1 VAREIIV
8 NSESGEIRAAV
19 LEDGVLVDLFIERSL
34 HPRYAGNI
42 YRGTV
47 ENVLPGMQAA
57 FVDVGLE
64 RNVFLYVDDALA
76 GRNGREGRIVRE
88 ADGEEITVPNKKPRS
103 IKDILKPGQEI
114 MVQVSKE
121 PIGTK
126 GARVVTDI
134 TLPGRYVVL
143 MPTVDYVGVSRRI
156 DEDGERDRLK
166 KIAQAA
172 KPKRMG
178 VIVRTVAEG
187 LSQEEIASDIQF
199 LVRLWRRIQA
209 RGRRAKAP
217 ALLHKDYD
225 LVFRLVRDHF
235 AEDVTQFVVDEPDD
249 LKKVNDL
256 VKMFPEPMR
265 DKVHL
270 YTGQEPIFDS
280 YGLEEE
286 IARALRRKVWLAC
299 GGYLVIDHT
308 EALTVID
315 VNTGKFTGST
325 CLADTVLKTNLEAAT
340 EIARQMRLRNI
351 GGIIVA
357 DFIDMDDEDHQKQVV
372 RKLEESLARDKTKA
386 SVLGFTQLGLVE
398 MTRKKVQQGL
408 AESMMKVCPMC
419 DGRGR
424 ILSEETLA
432 FRAMRAIKKEA
443 LSTSQPAMLVLLHPS
458 VAAVLIGTGGSNL
471 AALEEETGK
480 AIYVKGSFDQKVE
493 DIVVAAVGT
502 REDVEKKALPVAA
515 GDLIDVV
522 IEEPHMTNSRD
533 GIARL
538 EGYVID
544 VEGAGRMIGTRVKAK
559 VTKVFKT
566 YARARLVS
574 TDDSVAQAEQAQE
587 PGAGDQVPAARAQG
601 SAGKDQTAAAGAASV
616 AGTTGTR
623 VATATPASVAGV
635 VPASATAA
643 VPAPVP
649 AAAATP
655 VSAPATAAVPI
666 PTPATAPAA
675 AASPVPTPT
684 PATAPAAAA
693 TRVPAPALAPASG
706 SVANTVQPRAQDQ
719 EKNQASRKAQPTRR
733 GRAQAKASSKA
744 KQQANPQDPKKAQP
758 AQAEQQAKLQDPEK
772 AQPVKATRQAKPEQE
787 RKAVGQTQGVRQS
800 AEELQPAPDKD
811 ANADK
816 PAASSS
822 TRGTKRN
829 GRRSRRGSG
838 RAKAGGQPAEPSP
851 APAASQAAAQPAEQ
865 AVAQPTSAVK
875 QAGTGPSLAVKQAG
889 AEPSPSVKRAGAE
902 PTPAVA
908 DAVTAAGPATSA
920 PPAAHGAAATAT
932 EAADASPPRRPS
944 SRSSRR
950 GGRQARAARARK
962 AARAAKAAASDA
974 AAAAAAAAS
983 AGAGQTDAAGGAQN
997 ETGQETMQAT

>member
-8 NSESGEIRAAV
+8 NSESGEVRAAV

-42 YRGTV
+42 YKGTV

-76 GRNGREGRIVRE
+76 GRNGREGGIVRE

-114 MVQVSKE
+114 IVQVSKE

-187 LSQEEIASDIQF
+187 LSQEDIASDIQF
-199 LVRLWRRIQA
+199 LVKLWRRIQA

-235 AEDVTQFVVDEPDD
+235 AEDVTQFIVDDPDD

-280 YGLEEE
+280 YALEEE

-325 CLADTVLKTNLEAAT
+325 CLADTVLKTNLEAAS

-351 GGIIVA
+351 GGIIIA
-357 DFIDMDDEDHQKQVV
+357 DFIDMDDDDHQKQVV

-458 VAAVLIGTGGSNL
+458 VAAVLIGSGGSNL

-493 DIVVAAVGT
+493 DIVVATVGT
-502 REDVEKKALPVAA
+502 REDVEKKALPVVA

-544 VEGAGRMIGTRVKAK
+544 VEGAGRMIGTRVKAR

-601 SAGKDQTAAAGAASV
+601 PAGKDQTAAAGAASI
-616 AGTTGTR
+616 
-623 VATATPASVAGV
+623 PAA
-635 VPASATAA
+635 AAAA
-643 VPAPVP
+643 VPAPTP
-649 AAAATP
+649 A
-655 VSAPATAAVPI
+655 SAPAPTAAAVP
-666 PTPATAPAA
+666 TSAPARA
-675 AASPVPTPT
+675 AAETPVP
-684 PATAPAAAA
+684 
-693 TRVPAPALAPASG
+693 APASG
-706 SVANTVQPRAQDQ
+706 SVADAAQPPAQDQ
-719 EKNQASRKAQPTRR
+719 KTNRTSRKAQPTRQ
-733 GRAQAKASSKA
+733 GRAQAKPGNKA
-744 KQQANPQDPKKAQP
+744 KQQAKP
-758 AQAEQQAKLQDPEK
+758 QDPEK
-772 AQPVKATRQAKPEQE
+772 AQPVKADQQAKPEQE
-787 RKAVGQTQGVRQS
+787 GKAVGQTQ
-800 AEELQPAPDKD
+800 
-811 ANADK
+811 
-816 PAASSS
+816 AA
-822 TRGTKRN
+822 KRN
-829 GRRSRRGSG
+829 DRRSRRGSG
-838 RAKAGGQPAEPSP
+838 RVKAGDQAVKPSP
-851 APAASQAAAQPAEQ
+851 APAGRQAAAPPAEQ
-865 AVAQPTSAVK
+865 AVAQPASAAK
-875 QAGTGPSLAVKQAG
+875 Q
-889 AEPSPSVKRAGAE
+889 AGAE
-902 PTPAVA
+902 PTPAVVDAVAAANTATSTPPAVPGATPPPVGGA
-908 DAVTAAGPATSA
+908 DAAPAQ
-920 PPAAHGAAATAT
+920 
-932 EAADASPPRRPS
+932 RPS

-962 AARAAKAAASDA
+962 AARAAKAAASIAVDADVDA
-974 AAAAAAAAS
+974 ATAANAAAG
-983 AGAGQTDAAGGAQN
+983 AGAGQPDAAGGAQN
-997 ETGQETMQAT
+997 ATEQGTVQAT

>member
-1 VAREIIV
+1 MAREIIV
-8 NSESGEIRAAV
+8 NSESGEVRAAV

-42 YRGTV
+42 YKGTV

-76 GRNGREGRIVRE
+76 GRNGREARIVRE
-88 ADGEEITVPNKKPRS
+88 ADGEEITVPNKKQRS

-114 MVQVSKE
+114 IVQVSKE

-199 LVRLWRRIQA
+199 LVKLWRRIQA
-209 RGRRAKAP
+209 RGRRAKPP

-235 AEDVTQFVVDEPDD
+235 AEDVTQFVVDDPDD

-265 DKVHL
+265 DRVHL

-325 CLADTVLKTNLEAAT
+325 CLADTVLKTNLEAAS

-351 GGIIVA
+351 GGIIIA
-357 DFIDMDDEDHQKQVV
+357 DFIDMDDENHQKQVV

-458 VAAVLIGTGGSNL
+458 VAAVLIGSGGSNL
-471 AALEEETGK
+471 AALEEETGR

-502 REDVEKKALPVAA
+502 REDVERKALPVVT

-544 VEGAGRMIGTRVKAK
+544 VEGAGRMIGARVKAK

-574 TDDSVAQAEQAQE
+574 ADGSLSQEEQPQEPAPGDQVSAAKAQE
-587 PGAGDQVPAARAQG
+587 PAG
-601 SAGKDQTAAAGAASV
+601 TNEIAAASALPIS
-616 AGTTGTR
+616 
-623 VATATPASVAGV
+623 TP
-635 VPASATAA
+635 
-643 VPAPVP
+643 
-649 AAAATP
+649 
-655 VSAPATAAVPI
+655 
-666 PTPATAPAA
+666 APAA
-675 AASPVPTPT
+675 ARVA
-684 PATAPAAAA
+684 APASA
-693 TRVPAPALAPASG
+693 PAPASPTASVSDSG
-706 SVANTVQPRAQDQ
+706 AAAVSAQLRPQNQ
-719 EKNQASRKAQPTRR
+719 EKNKASQKAQPTQPAQQ
-733 GRAQAKASSKA
+733 GRAQGKANDQA
-744 KQQANPQDPKKAQP
+744 KQQAKPQDPKKV
-758 AQAEQQAKLQDPEK
+758 
-772 AQPVKATRQAKPEQE
+772 QPVNADQQAKPEQE
-787 RKAVGQTQGVRQS
+787 GKAVGQKQGARQS
-800 AEELQPAPDKD
+800 AEEQQPAPDT
-811 ANADK
+811 NTTVDK
-816 PAASSS
+816 QAAAPSS
-822 TRGTKRN
+822 TRGAKRN

-838 RAKAGGQPAEPSP
+838 RAKAGDQPAKPSP
-851 APAASQAAAQPAEQ
+851 APVGGQAAAPPAEQ
-865 AVAQPTSAVK
+865 AVAQPIPVTVDAVAA
-875 QAGTGPSLAVKQAG
+875 AGTETGS
-889 AEPSPSVKRAGAE
+889 
-902 PTPAVA
+902 
-908 DAVTAAGPATSA
+908 
-920 PPAAHGAAATAT
+920 
-932 EAADASPPRRPS
+932 ADASSPQRPS

-962 AARAAKAAASDA
+962 AARAAKAAASGVADA
-974 AAAAAAAAS
+974 AAAAAD
-983 AGAGQTDAAGGAQN
+983 AGAGARQTDAAGRVQN
-997 ETGQETMQAT
+997 VAEQETV

>member
-1 VAREIIV
+1 MAREIIV
-8 NSESGEIRAAV
+8 NSESGEVRAAV

-42 YRGTV
+42 YRGIV

-114 MVQVSKE
+114 IVQVSKE

-187 LSQEEIASDIQF
+187 LSQEEIAADIQF
-199 LVRLWRRIQA
+199 LVKLWRRIQA

-235 AEDVTQFVVDEPDD
+235 AEDVTQFVVDDPDD

-256 VKMFPEPMR
+256 VKMCPEPMR

-270 YTGQEPIFDS
+270 YTGREPIFDS
-280 YGLEEE
+280 YGLEDE

-299 GGYLVIDHT
+299 GGYLVVDHT

-325 CLADTVLKTNLEAAT
+325 CLADTVLKTNLEAAS
-340 EIARQMRLRNI
+340 EVARQMRLRNI
-351 GGIIVA
+351 GGIIIA

-458 VAAVLIGTGGSNL
+458 VAAVLIGSGGSNL

-502 REDVEKKALPVAA
+502 REDVERKALPVVT

-559 VTKVFKT
+559 VSKVFKT

-574 TDDSVAQAEQAQE
+574 TDDSVAGDEQVQE
-587 PGAGDQVPAARAQG
+587 PMAGEQVPATDTREP
-601 SAGKDQTAAAGAASV
+601 AGKDKTVAAGA
-616 AGTTGTR
+616 
-623 VATATPASVAGV
+623 
-635 VPASATAA
+635 
-643 VPAPVP
+643 
-649 AAAATP
+649 
-655 VSAPATAAVPI
+655 VSAPAPD
-666 PTPATAPAA
+666 
-675 AASPVPTPT
+675 PVP
-684 PATAPAAAA
+684 A
-693 TRVPAPALAPASG
+693 
-706 SVANTVQPRAQDQ
+706 QPRAQAQD
-719 EKNQASRKAQPTRR
+719 KAQASQKAQPKRR
-733 GRAQAKASSKA
+733 SRAQAKA
-744 KQQANPQDPKKAQP
+744 KAQ
-758 AQAEQQAKLQDPEK
+758 AQGQAQQQGKPQDPEK
-772 AQPVKATRQAKPEQE
+772 AQPAQEGKAAGQA
-787 RKAVGQTQGVRQS
+787 QGAKQS
-800 AEELQPAPDKD
+800 AKEPQPAPGKD
-811 ANADK
+811 ADVEK
-816 PAASSS
+816 PAAASTSS
-822 TRGTKRN
+822 RGARRN
-829 GRRSRRGSG
+829 GRRSRRSSG
-838 RAKAGGQPAEPSP
+838 RAKANDQPTKQLP
-851 APAASQAAAQPAEQ
+851 APAASLADGPPSEQAATESTPGMVE
-865 AVAQPTSAVK
+865 AVA
-875 QAGTGPSLAVKQAG
+875 
-889 AEPSPSVKRAGAE
+889 
-902 PTPAVA
+902 
-908 DAVTAAGPATSA
+908 
-920 PPAAHGAAATAT
+920 
-932 EAADASPPRRPS
+932 AADATTSTPPPGAGSAPATAETADTPPSRR
-944 SRSSRR
+944 RSSRR

-962 AARAAKAAASDA
+962 AARAAKAAASGADDA
-974 AAAAAAAAS
+974 AAAAAAAA
-983 AGAGQTDAAGGAQN
+983 GQTDAAGGVRN
-997 ETGQETMQAT
+997 VTDQETVQAT

>member
-1 VAREIIV
+1 MGREIIV
-8 NSESGEIRAAV
+8 NSESGEVRAAI

-199 LVRLWRRIQA
+199 LVKLWRRIQA

-235 AEDVTQFVVDEPDD
+235 AEDVTQFVVDDPED

-351 GGIIVA
+351 GGIIIA
-357 DFIDMDDEDHQKQVV
+357 DFIDMDDEDHQKQVM
-372 RKLEESLARDKTKA
+372 RRLEESLARDKTKA

-443 LSTSQPAMLVLLHPS
+443 LSTSQPAM
-458 VAAVLIGTGGSNL
+458 
-471 AALEEETGK
+471 
-480 AIYVKGSFDQKVE
+480 
-493 DIVVAAVGT
+493 
-502 REDVEKKALPVAA
+502 
-515 GDLIDVV
+515 
-522 IEEPHMTNSRD
+522 
-533 GIARL
+533 
-538 EGYVID
+538 
-544 VEGAGRMIGTRVKAK
+544 
-559 VTKVFKT
+559 
-566 YARARLVS
+566 
-574 TDDSVAQAEQAQE
+574 
-587 PGAGDQVPAARAQG
+587 
-601 SAGKDQTAAAGAASV
+601 
-616 AGTTGTR
+616 
-623 VATATPASVAGV
+623 
-635 VPASATAA
+635 
-643 VPAPVP
+643 
-649 AAAATP
+649 
-655 VSAPATAAVPI
+655 
-666 PTPATAPAA
+666 
-675 AASPVPTPT
+675 
-684 PATAPAAAA
+684 
-693 TRVPAPALAPASG
+693 
-706 SVANTVQPRAQDQ
+706 
-719 EKNQASRKAQPTRR
+719 
-733 GRAQAKASSKA
+733 
-744 KQQANPQDPKKAQP
+744 
-758 AQAEQQAKLQDPEK
+758 
-772 AQPVKATRQAKPEQE
+772 
-787 RKAVGQTQGVRQS
+787 
-800 AEELQPAPDKD
+800 
-811 ANADK
+811 
-816 PAASSS
+816 
-822 TRGTKRN
+822 
-829 GRRSRRGSG
+829 
-838 RAKAGGQPAEPSP
+838 
-851 APAASQAAAQPAEQ
+851 
-865 AVAQPTSAVK
+865 
-875 QAGTGPSLAVKQAG
+875 
-889 AEPSPSVKRAGAE
+889 
-902 PTPAVA
+902 
-908 DAVTAAGPATSA
+908 
-920 PPAAHGAAATAT
+920 
-932 EAADASPPRRPS
+932 
-944 SRSSRR
+944 
-950 GGRQARAARARK
+950 
-962 AARAAKAAASDA
+962 
-974 AAAAAAAAS
+974 
-983 AGAGQTDAAGGAQN
+983 
-997 ETGQETMQAT
+997 

>member
-1 VAREIIV
+1 MAREIVV
-8 NSESGEIRAAV
+8 NSENGEIRAAI

-42 YRGTV
+42 YRGIV

-76 GRNGREGRIVRE
+76 GRNGREGRVVRE
-88 ADGEEITVPNKKPRS
+88 ADGEEISVPNRKPRS

-114 MVQVSKE
+114 IVQVSKE

-143 MPTVDYVGVSRRI
+143 MPTVDYVGISRRI
-156 DEDGERDRLK
+156 DDDVERDRLK

-187 LSQEEIASDIQF
+187 LSQEEIAGDIQF
-199 LVRLWRRIQA
+199 LVKLWRRIQA

-225 LVFRLVRDHF
+225 LVFRLVRDQF
-235 AEDVTQFVVDEPDD
+235 AEDVERFVVDDPDD

-265 DKVHL
+265 DRVHL

-280 YGLEEE
+280 YALEEE

-315 VNTGKFTGST
+315 VNTGKYTGST
-325 CLADTVLKTNLEAAT
+325 CLADTVLKTNLEAAS
-340 EIARQMRLRNI
+340 EVARQMRLRNI
-351 GGIIVA
+351 GGIIIA
-357 DFIDMDDEDHQKQVV
+357 DFIDMDDEDHQKQVAH
-372 RKLEESLARDKTKA
+372 RLEEALARDKTKA
-386 SVLGFTQLGLVE
+386 SVLGFTQLGLIE

-424 ILSEETLA
+424 IPSEETLA

-458 VAAVLIGTGGSNL
+458 VAAVLIGSGGSNL
-471 AALEEETGK
+471 ASLEQETGK
-480 AIYVKGSFDQKVE
+480 SIYVKGSFDQPVE

-502 REDVEKKALPVAA
+502 REDVEKKALPVVS
-515 GDLIDVV
+515 GDVIDVV

-544 VEGAGRMIGTRVKAK
+544 VEGAGRMMGTRVKAK
-559 VTKVFKT
+559 ITKVFKT
-566 YARARLVS
+566 YARARLMS
-574 TDDSVAQAEQAQE
+574 AESDGPQEEQPQEPSAPAVKAQE
-587 PGAGDQVPAARAQG
+587 PAAKDQAPAAKAQEPAAKAQEPAAKAQQAVVKGQAPAAKDQAPAAKAQQAAVRRQTPTLASPQAKASAPAQLQPPTEAEPQVKAEPKEPARAQEK
-601 SAGKDQTAAAGAASV
+601 AKPK
-616 AGTTGTR
+616 R
-623 VATATPASVAGV
+623 PA
-635 VPASATAA
+635 
-643 VPAPVP
+643 
-649 AAAATP
+649 
-655 VSAPATAAVPI
+655 
-666 PTPATAPAA
+666 
-675 AASPVPTPT
+675 
-684 PATAPAAAA
+684 
-693 TRVPAPALAPASG
+693 RK
-706 SVANTVQPRAQDQ
+706 RA
-719 EKNQASRKAQPTRR
+719 KAQPKPPDQAEAKTQGKTEAQVEGESKEPARAQEKAKPKQPAR
-733 GRAQAKASSKA
+733 ELAKAQTKQPGKAQAKAEQKVA
-744 KQQANPQDPKKAQP
+744 NDGQGMKQ
-758 AQAEQQAKLQDPEK
+758 PEK
-772 AQPVKATRQAKPEQE
+772 
-787 RKAVGQTQGVRQS
+787 QG
-800 AEELQPAPDKD
+800 
-811 ANADK
+811 
-816 PAASSS
+816 PAAAEKDDPVDEPVATSSAS
-822 TRGTKRN
+822 RGGRRN

-838 RAKAGGQPAEPSP
+838 RSRAKDQSSKPLTQPVAGQVDGPPVTEAVGEAIASVTGTTPNATPGAPEP
-851 APAASQAAAQPAEQ
+851 AAAQP
-865 AVAQPTSAVK
+865 T
-875 QAGTGPSLAVKQAG
+875 
-889 AEPSPSVKRAGAE
+889 
-902 PTPAVA
+902 
-908 DAVTAAGPATSA
+908 
-920 PPAAHGAAATAT
+920 
-932 EAADASPPRRPS
+932 RR
-944 SRSSRR
+944 RSSRR
-950 GGRQARAARARK
+950 GGRHARAARARK
-962 AARAAKAAASDA
+962 AAA
-974 AAAAAAAAS
+974 AAAAATAAENAS
-983 AGAGQTDAAGGAQN
+983 TEEDLKQEAGQ
-997 ETGQETMQAT
+997 ATEQD

>member
-1 VAREIIV
+1 VGREIIV
-8 NSESGEIRAAV
+8 NSESGEVRAAI

-199 LVRLWRRIQA
+199 LVKLWRRIQA

-235 AEDVTQFVVDEPDD
+235 AEDVTQFVVDDPED

-351 GGIIVA
+351 GGIIIA
-357 DFIDMDDEDHQKQVV
+357 DFIDMDDEDHQKQVM

-458 VAAVLIGTGGSNL
+458 VAAVLIGSGGSNL

-502 REDVEKKALPVAA
+502 REDVEKKALPVVA
-515 GDLIDVV
+515 GDVIDVV

-559 VTKVFKT
+559 VAKVFKT

-574 TDDSVAQAEQAQE
+574 ADGSLAQDEQPQE
-587 PGAGDQVPAARAQG
+587 PGPTAQVPAAKA
-601 SAGKDQTAAAGAASV
+601 KEPAGANEIPAV
-616 AGTTGTR
+616 A
-623 VATATPASVAGV
+623 A
-635 VPASATAA
+635 
-643 VPAPVP
+643 
-649 AAAATP
+649 
-655 VSAPATAAVPI
+655 
-666 PTPATAPAA
+666 
-675 AASPVPTPT
+675 
-684 PATAPAAAA
+684 
-693 TRVPAPALAPASG
+693 
-706 SVANTVQPRAQDQ
+706 QPRAQAQ
-719 EKNQASRKAQPTRR
+719 GKNQASQ
-733 GRAQAKASSKA
+733 
-744 KQQANPQDPKKAQP
+744 
-758 AQAEQQAKLQDPEK
+758 K
-772 AQPVKATRQAKPEQE
+772 AQPVQQSRSQAQAPAQAQKQGKPQDSEKPQAKPEQE
-787 RKAVGQTQGVRQS
+787 GKTGGQVRGGNKP
-800 AEELQPAPDKD
+800 AKELQPEPDKG
-811 ANADK
+811 ADVDK
-816 PAASSS
+816 TSAVPSSAKGS
-822 TRGTKRN
+822 KRN

-838 RAKAGGQPAEPSP
+838 RAKANGQPAKPSP
-851 APAASQAAAQPAEQ
+851 APAAGQADGSVLEQAGAQPAPVAVDVSALAGATTSTPQ
-865 AVAQPTSAVK
+865 PAPDAAAAGAVAGDAARV
-875 QAGTGPSLAVKQAG
+875 A
-889 AEPSPSVKRAGAE
+889 
-902 PTPAVA
+902 A
-908 DAVTAAGPATSA
+908 DAAA
-920 PPAAHGAAATAT
+920 GAAAGAATAP
-932 EAADASPPRRPS
+932 EAGDTAPPKRRP
-944 SRSSRR
+944 SRR

-962 AARAAKAAASDA
+962 AAK
-974 AAAAAAAAS
+974 AAAAAAS
-983 AGAGQTDAAGGAQN
+983 GASDGAGAGSAAQTDASRTPKREAEP
-997 ETGQETMQAT
+997 ETIQAT

>member
-1 VAREIIV
+1 MAREIIV
-8 NSESGEIRAAV
+8 NSESGEVRAAV
-19 LEDGVLVDLFIERSL
+19 LEDGVLADLFIERSL

-42 YRGTV
+42 YKGTV

-114 MVQVSKE
+114 IVQVSKE

-166 KIAQAA
+166 KIAQSA

-199 LVRLWRRIQA
+199 LVKLWRRIQA

-235 AEDVTQFVVDEPDD
+235 AEDVTQFVVDDPDD

-351 GGIIVA
+351 GGIIIA
-357 DFIDMDDEDHQKQVV
+357 DFIDMDDEEHQKQVV

-419 DGRGR
+419 DARGR

-458 VAAVLIGTGGSNL
+458 VAAVLIGSGGSNL

-502 REDVEKKALPVAA
+502 REDVEKKALPVVA
-515 GDLIDVV
+515 GDLIDVA

-574 TDDSVAQAEQAQE
+574 TDDSAAQAEQAQE
-587 PGAGDQVPAARAQG
+587 PGAGDQVPAAKASG
-601 SAGKDQTAAAGAASV
+601 HAGKDQASAGGAASV
-616 AGTTGTR
+616 PAAAGTSPA
-623 VATATPASVAGV
+623 ATAVTP
-635 VPASATAA
+635 VPAKAPTTAA
-643 VPAPVP
+643 AAAPAPAPAPTPVPAPAPAPTPVPAPAPAAPPVP
-649 AAAATP
+649 AAAVTFVP
-655 VSAPATAAVPI
+655 VPPPAAVPI
-666 PTPATAPAA
+666 H
-675 AASPVPTPT
+675 
-684 PATAPAAAA
+684 
-693 TRVPAPALAPASG
+693 ASG
-706 SVANTVQPRAQDQ
+706 SVPVASEPRAQGQ
-719 EKNQASRKAQPTRR
+719 EKSQLSSKAHSAQQ
-733 GRAQAKASSKA
+733 GRAQANARAKNKA
-744 KQQANPQDPKKAQP
+744 KQRAEPQDPKKAQP
-758 AQAEQQAKLQDPEK
+758 AQANQQAKTQNPEK
-772 AQPVKATRQAKPEQE
+772 TQPVKANQQAKPEQE
-787 RKAVGQTQGVRQS
+787 EKAVAQTQGARQS
-800 AEELQPAPDKD
+800 AEEPQPMPDKD
-811 ANADK
+811 TNADK
-816 PAASSS
+816 PAAASSL
-822 TRGTKRN
+822 TRSAKRN

-838 RAKAGGQPAEPSP
+838 RAKAGDPAAKTSP
-851 APAASQAAAQPAEQ
+851 APAASQSDASP
-865 AVAQPTSAVK
+865 VK
-875 QAGTGPSLAVKQAG
+875 QAGTETSAAMKQASAGPSAAIKQAVT
-889 AEPSPSVKRAGAE
+889 EPAPAAVSVVAATDASASVPPAVPSV
-902 PTPAVA
+902 
-908 DAVTAAGPATSA
+908 A
-920 PPAAHGAAATAT
+920 PVAT
-932 EAADASPPRRPS
+932 EAAEALPPRKPS

-962 AARAAKAAASDA
+962 AARAAKAAASATADADA
-974 AAAAAAAAS
+974 ATAANVPAAAS
-983 AGAGQTDAAGGAQN
+983 AGTGAGQSDATGGAQS
-997 ETGQETMQAT
+997 ETGRETVQAT

>member
-1 VAREIIV
+1 MAREIIV
-8 NSESGEIRAAV
+8 NSESGEVRAAV

-114 MVQVSKE
+114 IVQVSKE

-156 DEDGERDRLK
+156 DEDSERDRLK

-199 LVRLWRRIQA
+199 LVKLWRRIQA

-601 SAGKDQTAAAGAASV
+601 PAGKDQTAAAGAASV

-623 VATATPASVAGV
+623 AATATPTS
-635 VPASATAA
+635 AA
-643 VPAPVP
+643 VSAPVP

-666 PTPATAPAA
+666 PTPTTVPAA
-675 AASPVPTPT
+675 AAPPVPTPT
-684 PATAPAAAA
+684 PTTAPAAAA
-693 TRVPAPALAPASG
+693 TRVLAPALAPASG

-811 ANADK
+811 TNADK

-851 APAASQAAAQPAEQ
+851 APAGGQGAAPPAEQ

-875 QAGTGPSLAVKQAG
+875 QAGAQ
-889 AEPSPSVKRAGAE
+889 PSPSVKRAGAE
-902 PTPAVA
+902 PTPAVV

-920 PPAAHGAAATAT
+920 PPATPGAAATAT

-974 AAAAAAAAS
+974 AAAAAASAG

-997 ETGQETMQAT
+997 ATGQETMQAT